1 MYQFHYTDGI
11 GCKVSLLRIPWYH
24 AYSGIG
30 TLIKKYDLFSIGQ
43 ISTMDSVST
52 VKRKVKL
59 ENQRLF

>member
-11 GCKVSLLRIPWYH
+11 GYKVSLVRIPWYH

-30 TLIKKYDLFSIGQ
+30 TLFKKYDLFSICQ

-59 ENQRLF
+59 